1 MHGYGGFE
9 EEFSVDTMQPHRI
22 ETSDI
27 VVWFKESVYLLFRRP
42 LAVASVL
49 ILFLIVNALAL
60 KALTSLYGNVNNV
73 VLLLFFLLFYV
84 CAIYFLL
91 IDLVTVAQHADHSHI
106 IGPLER
112 LYNVIYYQKI
122 FFRMAFITFVTG
134 SLILLISLS
143 LASAANV
150 QEGSDKLLLTMVSVE
165 PRPLAFLL
173 EMTANLLYFFLL
185 SIFFLRVFFNVPLL
199 VFHDMDYSQAK
210 RLSHEALLLNL
221 MPLSL
226 ALIIWIV
233 LLYFSML
240 ALPALVGFL
249 LPLLGIFLYVGYRHI
264 FLGKRKNEIAKK
276 LVRSTRSL
284 KAQHQASG

>member
-1 MHGYGGFE
+1 
-9 EEFSVDTMQPHRI
+9 MQPHRI
-22 ETSDI
+22 EASDI
-27 VVWFKESVYLLFRRP
+27 VVWFKESIYLLFRRP
-42 LAVASVL
+42 LAVISVI
-49 ILFLIVNALAL
+49 ILFLMVNAFAL
-60 KALTSLYGNVNNV
+60 KALTSLYGSVNNV

-91 IDLVTVAQHADHSHI
+91 IDLVTVAQYADHSYI

-112 LYNVIYYQKI
+112 LYNVLYYQKV
-122 FFRMAFITFVTG
+122 FFRMALITFVTG

-143 LASAANV
+143 LVAGADI

-165 PRPLAFLL
+165 PRPLEFLL

-185 SIFFLRVFFNVPLL
+185 AIFFLRVFFNVPLL
-199 VFHDMDYSQAK
+199 VFHEIDYAQAK
-210 RLSHEALLLNL
+210 RLSHNALVINL
-221 MPLSL
+221 KPLSL

-240 ALPALVGFL
+240 ALPALVILL

-264 FLGKRKNEIAKK
+264 FLGKRKNEIAKER
-276 LVRSTRSL
+276 VRSARPL
-284 KAQHQASG
+284 KTQPETGG